1 MSKSSSFPENWSTW
15 SSGSIIWAVL
25 CIALLLPSC
34 GYQLTANAP
43 IDLPQSSTRLFLNK
57 VTNPTT
63 ETWMEPMLRS
73 TLRDELTR
81 RGNVTWVGQDE
92 AEATVNV
99 EVRSFSTSDSLKGRD
114 DVTLKSEALI
124 QMEVSFFSTKTN
136 ALIWTSGPIVASE
149 SYRKMSEGQSSS
161 GNLQSSSAKREA
173 AQGAID
179 EAVRMVADRLAQKF

>member
-1 MSKSSSFPENWSTW
+1 M
-15 SSGSIIWAVL
+15 L

-92 AEATVNV
+92 AEATVNID
-99 EVRSFSTSDSLKGRD
+99 VRSFTTSDSVKGRD

-149 SYRKMSEGQSSS
+149 SYRKMNEGQSSS
-161 GNLQSSSAKREA
+161 GNQQASSAKREA